1 MLDKKKTAALNAN
14 KPPPTP
20 NRWLIIDKFSG
31 TQHPIHLPP
40 PTHPA
45 PTSHQLPTHTAGCW
59 PIIYRML
66 TGCDS
71 AIEFPRL
78 IRHYPPPLS
87 PLTSLL
93 PSHCIF
99 RIPAG
104 SFQPTGDIA
113 TPPPPSPSPPPLT
126 YLIHQLISF
135 FPSSLSC
142 PSFMFLSPA
151 WLLRFVTLSTHFV
164 NEALI
169 ESFDIG
175 LKRCQIFTGWI
186 DIFFFFSSFWVVVEM
201 MAVIFIENDRFDHCL
216 AVNESIHYFVSSSV
230 LQMPSFSTRDVFL
243 LN

>member
-1 MLDKKKTAALNAN
+1 MFIICLFILSARRARDEQPRVCLDVYLCIIAVLTRCINWRDLALSGG
-14 KPPPTP
+14 
-20 NRWLIIDKFSG
+20 WLTSSL
-31 TQHPIHLPP
+31 PLLPP
-40 PTHPA
+40 
-45 PTSHQLPTHTAGCW
+45 
-59 PIIYRML
+59 
-66 TGCDS
+66 
-71 AIEFPRL
+71 
-78 IRHYPPPLS
+78 
-87 PLTSLL
+87 
-93 PSHCIF
+93 
-99 RIPAG
+99 
-104 SFQPTGDIA
+104 
-113 TPPPPSPSPPPLT
+113 PPPPSPSPSLT